1 MTLSISVS
9 PRRVLRTL
17 IFVIAGL
24 VVASTLAGAALYFL
38 DLGEAGFLWVQ
49 LFWIDSETNLPSMYS
64 SATLLAAAVLLMLIA
79 LATRCAGAP
88 YARHWGAMTV
98 VFTYLGFDEGAR
110 IHERTVEPLRALL
123 GRTSLPSSTFI
134 DVGPAWVVLGGIF
147 VLIFVAAYL
156 RFLRDLPARMRTLLL
171 LAGGL
176 YVGGA
181 LGFEILSGMHAVE
194 HGQENAVFAI
204 LVTIEETLE
213 MLGVA
218 VFIYALLCQLESRV
232 SRVEVRLD
240 RG

>member
-1 MTLSISVS
+1 
-9 PRRVLRTL
+9 
-17 IFVIAGL
+17 
-24 VVASTLAGAALYFL
+24 
-38 DLGEAGFLWVQ
+38 
-49 LFWIDSETNLPSMYS
+49 
-64 SATLLAAAVLLMLIA
+64 
-79 LATRCAGAP
+79 
-88 YARHWGAMTV
+88 
-98 VFTYLGFDEGAR
+98 
-110 IHERTVEPLRALL
+110 
-123 GRTSLPSSTFI
+123 
-134 DVGPAWVVLGGIF
+134 VLGGIF

-156 RFLRDLPARMRTLLL
+156 RFLRNLPARMRTLLL

-181 LGFEILSGMHAVE
+181 LGFEILSGMHAVK